1 MRKSKIKHSKAQ
13 FNLQFTIYIL
23 ALTSGNVGKYEL
35 LTGEEVLPEK
45 RLRKSS
51 GDQNTEYSS
60 LGSELKK
67 RRI

>member
-1 MRKSKIKHSKAQ
+1 MRKSKIEHNKAQ
-13 FNLQFTIYIL
+13 FNLQSTIQIW
-23 ALTSGNVGKYEL
+23 ALSSGNVGKYEL

>member
-1 MRKSKIKHSKAQ
+1 MRKSKIEHNKAQ

-23 ALTSGNVGKYEL
+23 ALSSGNVGKYEL

-51 GDQNTEYSS
+51 CDQNTEYLP